1 MLLAGSKITYIL
13 IDRKIASGDL
23 FPKVAFSNNYVASV
37 VHSRKLK
44 SIIPRGKVIVA

>member
-13 IDRKIASGDL
+13 IDRKIASSDL

-44 SIIPRGKVIVA
+44 SIIPRGKVIVV